1 MISFPVAT
9 RNNRATVIRD
19 AIDAGG
25 AAATLEVYAGTRP
38 GTGGAITTQTLL
50 GTVTFSYPCGTVSNG
65 VLAFDAIAQDSAAD
79 ASGEAAWGRIK
90 TSAGAFV
97 ADLDVGVT
105 GSSADLK
112 MNTTSVVAGAP
123 IIITSGAI
131 AEGNA

>member
-9 RNNRATVIRD
+9 RNNRATVILD

-25 AAATLEVYAGTRP
+25 AAAVLEVYTGTRP

-50 GTVTFSYPCGTVSNG
+50 GTVAFSYPCGSVSNG
-65 VLAFDAIAQDSAAD
+65 VLTFDAFTQDDAAD
-79 ASGEAAWGRIK
+79 ASGEATWARIK
-90 TSAGAFV
+90 TSSGTFV

-105 GSSADLK
+105 GSTAALK